1 MGKGRIAERFVDWEG
16 EIMTDIMRATRG
28 RGVPFIMVLLAT
40 VLSAVPVA
48 AQFTTASLGGTVT
61 DPSGAVV
68 AGATV
73 TVQNMGTGITYN
85 AKSGTSGEYL
95 FPALPVGTYDL
106 TVTKSGFET
115 YIHGGI
121 ELTVNQAAT
130 QPVVLRVGAVTQR
143 FTVTGKAP
151 LVTTRSATTGQL
163 VNQRSIV
170 DMPLNGRGAQSLV
183 FLIAGANDVTGN
195 YCGVNCEGGAY
206 PGEQYASVNGGGPN
220 GVNYQLDGADNNDTY
235 MNTNLPFPNPDAL
248 QEFNVQTGNMSA
260 EYGNAIGGVVNIVTK
275 SGTNQFHGDA
285 FEFIRNYMF
294 DARNFFAPTRDTLK
308 QNQFGGTLGGPIK
321 KDKLFFFG
329 SYQGTRTRTAPNGNI
344 AFVPTIAERSGDF
357 SAYCSTY
364 DATGLCTD
372 ENGIQLTDPNTGDP
386 FPYNDLSGSLSPVA
400 LNLLQ
405 YLPPPNSGGNELN
418 YLGAASNTNDDQFL
432 GKIDYSRSKNQLS
445 GRYFYTK
452 FVEPA
457 TPLINNNILTIQSN
471 ANRVRVQTVAVN
483 DTYTASPNLL
493 FNTWFGWNKQDGGY
507 IPGVPFSANALG
519 ANIAPSPSPQ
529 LTILVDGYFDIIGPN
544 VGNYNRGDQTLREV
558 VTLVKGRH
566 QLTFG
571 GEMLRV
577 VAPISNQ
584 YLEGGQFE
592 FGGTFSGDNLAD
604 MMLGA
609 VSTFTQGGGIYANI
623 TGYNW
628 AAFIQDNWR
637 ATPRLTLSGGLRWQP
652 LLPYTDSH
660 GRLPC
665 FEPGKVS
672 TRYPNAPAGLLFAGD
687 PGCPSGTYRS
697 SLSNFAPRVGFAY
710 RLTQDGKTSLRGG
723 AGYYYQPPETLAYQ
737 DDAGVAPFAPVFN
750 LYSVDFADPF
760 GSAGIANPFPAQF
773 GPQVPSSDVAF
784 TLPATLAYYFPL
796 GFKMPEITI
805 WNLTLE
811 RQFGESWLVKAAYFG
826 NKGTHLFPTSDQQ
839 PMPDINPGLYVPGN
853 STEDNVQ
860 DRRPYP
866 DFGPIGKMDS
876 GYNSNYHGLQLS
888 VEKRMSY
895 GLSFLANYTWSK
907 ALNDFSESV
916 NNESYMQTYP
926 FNRSASY
933 GPDTSN
939 VPNVIKISGT
949 WQVPHFQLS
958 GAADKF
964 LNGWQVAP
972 IVSWQSG
979 FPFSIMSGY
988 DNSYSGDYVDR
999 ADFAPGATLAQAKLN
1014 PNRSHGALIQEYF
1027 NTAAFQANA
1036 EGTYGNTGKNIL
1048 SGPGIFNTDLAL
1060 LKDTKIGE
1068 RVTLQFRAEAFNA
1081 FNSVN
1086 FGQPDDFVSDG
1097 EAGIQTFGQIFYTS
1111 TPPRIMQ
1118 FALKLLF

>member
-1 MGKGRIAERFVDWEG
+1 MAE
-16 EIMTDIMRATRG
+16 IIRATRG
-28 RGVPFIMVLLAT
+28 RGVSFIVVLLAAL
-40 VLSAVPVA
+40 LSAGPAV
-48 AQFTTASLGGTVT
+48 AQFTTASLGGTVA

-68 AGATV
+68 AGAAV
-73 TVQNMGTGITYN
+73 TARNTGTGLTYN
-85 AKSGTSGEYL
+85 ANSGTSGEYL

-106 TVTKSGFET
+106 TVTKAGFET
-115 YIHGGI
+115 YVQNGI

-130 QPVVLRVGAVTQR
+130 QSVVLKVGAVTER
-143 FTVTGKAP
+143 VTVQGRAP

-163 VNQRSIV
+163 VNQRAIV

-183 FLIAGANDVTGN
+183 FLIPGANDVTGN
-195 YCGVNCEGGAY
+195 YCGVGCEGGAY

-260 EYGNAIGGVVNIVTK
+260 EFGNAIGGVVNVVTK
-275 SGTNQFHGDA
+275 SGTNQFHGDV
-285 FEFIRNYMF
+285 FEFLRNYKF

-344 AFVPTIAERSGDF
+344 AFVPTTAERAGDF
-357 SAYCSTY
+357 SADCSTY

-372 ENGIQLTDPNTGDP
+372 PNGIQLTDPNTGNP

-400 LNLLQ
+400 LNLLK
-405 YLPPPNSGGNELN
+405 YLPTPPAGTNEIN

-432 GKIDYSRSKNQLS
+432 AKLDYSRSKNQLS

-457 TPLINNNILTIQSN
+457 TPMINNDILTLQYN
-471 ANRVRVQTVAVN
+471 ANRIRVQTVAVN
-483 DTYTASPNLL
+483 DTFTASPNLL
-493 FNTWFGWNKQDGGY
+493 FNTWFGWNQQVGGY
-507 IPGVPFSANALG
+507 LASAPFSANTLG
-519 ANIAPSPSPQ
+519 SSIAPSPSPQ
-529 LTILVDGYFDIIGPN
+529 IYISVGSGGSDFIAQSAN
-544 VGNYNRGDQTLREV
+544 VGAYNRGDQTFREV
-558 VTLVKGRH
+558 ATLVKGRH
-566 QLTFG
+566 QITFG

-584 YLEGGQFE
+584 YLQGGQF
-592 FGGTFSGDNLAD
+592 FFDGQLSGDDMAD
-604 MMLGA
+604 LMLGA
-609 VSTFTQGGGIYANI
+609 VSTFSQGGGIYAHV

-660 GRLPC
+660 DRLPC

-687 PGCPSGTYRS
+687 PGCPKGSYYS
-697 SLSNFAPRVGFAY
+697 SLDNFAPRVGFAY
-710 RLTQDGKTSLRGG
+710 QLTKDGKTSLRGG

-760 GSAGIANPFPAQF
+760 GSAGITNPFPDQF
-773 GPQVPSSDVAF
+773 GPKVPPSNVDF

-866 DFGPIGKMDS
+866 NFGPIGKMDS
-876 GYNSNYHGLQLS
+876 GYNSNYNALQLS

-916 NNESYMQTYP
+916 NNEAYYQTYP

-939 VPNVIKISGT
+939 VPNVIKISGI
-949 WQVPHFQLS
+949 WQVHHFNLS

-972 IVSWQSG
+972 IITWQSG
-979 FPFSIMSGY
+979 FPFSVMGGL
-988 DNSYSGDYVDR
+988 DNSFSGDYVDR
-999 ADFAPGATLAQAKLN
+999 ADFVPGVTLAQAKLN

-1036 EGTYGNTGKNIL
+1036 IGTYGNTGKNIL

-1060 LKDTKIGE
+1060 LKNTKIGE
-1068 RVTLQFRAEAFNA
+1068 RFTLQFRAEAFNA

-1086 FGQPDDFVSDG
+1086 FGQPDDFYSDSAA
-1097 EAGIQTFGQIFYTS
+1097 AGGSGAFGQILSTS
-1111 TPPRIMQ
+1111 TSPRIMQ
-1118 FALKLLF
+1118 FALKLQF